1 MRCPTAEV
9 VGVGINGVIGEFP
22 EAVVGSRLL
31 RSATDTANPAM
42 AREEPGMRTLVASTF
57 LTLDGVMQAP
67 GGPEED
73 PTSGFRWG
81 GWSTGYWDDRMQEVM
96 GEAMSRPFDLLL
108 GRKTYDIFAA
118 HWPSVTDDPGAAALN
133 TTTKYVVSTTLT
145 QPGWDNTVVIDGDV
159 VAAVH
164 RLKDSPGPELQV
176 HGSWQ
181 LLQTLLGAAL
191 VDEFRLW
198 IFPVVV
204 GPGKRLFG
212 SGVIPARLRLLDVT
226 TSTTGVLLT
235 TYRAAGGVVTGSF
248 ALDEPTEAELRRRRS
263 LDG

>member
-1 MRCPTAEV
+1 
-9 VGVGINGVIGEFP
+9 
-22 EAVVGSRLL
+22 
-31 RSATDTANPAM
+31 
-42 AREEPGMRTLVASTF
+42 MRTLVASTF

-81 GWSTGYWDDRMQEVM
+81 GWSTQYWDDRMNEAM
-96 GEAMSRPFDLLL
+96 GEAMCTPFDLLL

-118 HWPSVTDDPGAAALN
+118 HWPSVTDDPAAAAPN
-133 TTTKYVVSTTLT
+133 AATKYVVSTTLRK
-145 QPGWDNTVVIDGDV
+145 PDWDNTIVIDRNV

-164 RLKDSPGPELQV
+164 RLKESDGPELQV
-176 HGSWQ
+176 HGSWE
-181 LLQTLLGAAL
+181 LLQTLLGTAL

-212 SGVIPARLRLLDVT
+212 SGAISSGLELLDLT
-226 TSTTGVLLT
+226 ASSTGVLIA
-235 TYRAAGGVVTGSF
+235 TYRTRGGVVTGSF
-248 ALDEPTEAELRRRRS
+248 ALDQPTEAELRRRRG